1 MYSTYYDL
9 NYCGLLSVA
18 LAKDSGVC
26 WTMSEL
32 SLNKIQR
39 ILLIDPPSVSARLTA
54 SKTEN
59 FSLHFFNRAPP
70 KFFSIKEMKI
80 FLFCFPAD
88 AGIAETLSHPIPPSA
103 ESRRAK
109 IPSPQPPSFLPACW
123 KPPAIFSDGD
133 GTSNWVAGGVNYL
146 NNNTTKQIP
155 KAKYK
160 TPNIRGIHNST

>member
-1 MYSTYYDL
+1 MITNKMNLIKQISWRRI
-9 NYCGLLSVA
+9 SQ
-18 LAKDSGVC
+18 
-26 WTMSEL
+26 SEIR
-32 SLNKIQR
+32 N
-39 ILLIDPPSVSARLTA
+39 SA
-54 SKTEN
+54 
-59 FSLHFFNRAPP
+59 
-70 KFFSIKEMKI
+70 
-80 FLFCFPAD
+80 
-88 AGIAETLSHPIPPSA
+88 AEKSES